1 MQQDCPSCGA
11 HGVSMSVDSAGDG
24 SDTGGDTDGDERVL
38 VCPAC
43 GASKSF
49 ASPPL
54 CIVTGAAG
62 TGKSTV
68 RSELRGEIDAVLLED
83 DPLWTDGF
91 ENVTEPEFNDYV
103 LSLCAEVAQSGVQP
117 VLFTTGMG
125 VPENVEGLDA
135 RRYFGESHY
144 LALVCDDETQT
155 ERLRAR
161 PGWEDGED
169 YWADLERQVEFN
181 QWFRSEGENEGVELL
196 DTTDATVSETVA
208 AVREWLAGRQA
219 GR

>member
-11 HGVSMSVDSAGDG
+11 HDVGMAVDSDPDA
-24 SDTGGDTDGDERVL
+24 SDGGDSERVL
-38 VCPAC
+38 VCPEC

-49 ASPPL
+49 VSPPL

-83 DPLWTDGF
+83 DPLWFEGF
-91 ENVTEPEFNDYV
+91 ENVTESEFNDYV

-125 VPENVEGLDA
+125 VPDNVEGLDA
-135 RRYFGESHY
+135 RQYFGESHY

-155 ERLRAR
+155 ERLRGR
-161 PGWEDGED
+161 PGWDDGED
-169 YWADLERQVEFN
+169 YWADVERQVEFN
-181 QWFRSEGENEGVELL
+181 QWFKTEAEDEGVELL
-196 DTTDATVSETVA
+196 DTTDATVAETVA
-208 AVREWLAGRQA
+208 DVRTWIDARS
-219 GR
+219 

>member
-11 HGVSMSVDSAGDG
+11 HGVSMSVDSGEDANGENEAEG
-24 SDTGGDTDGDERVL
+24 ERVL

-49 ASPPL
+49 VSPPL

-68 RSELRGEIDAVLLED
+68 RSELRGEIDAILLED
-83 DPLWTDGF
+83 DPLWVDGL
-91 ENVTEPEFNDYV
+91 EAMTESEFNEYV

-125 VPENVEGLDA
+125 VPDNVEGLDA
-135 RRYFGESHY
+135 RQYFGESHY
-144 LALVCDDETQT
+144 LALVCGDETQT

-161 PGWEDGED
+161 PGWDDGED
-169 YWADLERQVEFN
+169 YWADVERQVEFN
-181 QWFRSEGENEGVELL
+181 QWFKSEGEGDGVELL
-196 DTTDATVSETVA
+196 DTTDATVAETVA
-208 AVREWLAGRQA
+208 DVRAWIDAHS
-219 GR
+219 